1 MENLGISR
9 SPEYQAVLIVDYD
22 DGRLFPLTD
31 GTYPKCLLPVANRKL
46 LAYQL
51 DLLAKSGTQE
61 IYIVAPR
68 EYQTRLTQFLSEYG
82 PSDSASVEFIWVD
95 EMIGSADGLRAVSE
109 RIRGDF
115 VWMGSDVLCQFP
127 LGELAQMHRLRA
139 SDVSMILASA
149 PVEESEKKGG
159 PPKTRIDEE
168 DQEFIGL
175 DEGGRV
181 VMKRPALEV
190 DGGVTIPKPLLNQCS
205 TSLTIRTDLQDMG
218 IYIMSPWVVH
228 FVVANKHLS
237 SIRTELVPFLVDRQ
251 FQTVLEHTLSIAYS
265 YTHPLTSY
273 SPTHPPIHT
282 HSHFLT
288 LSPTFWFTHLI
299 RSNTS
304 KRPSQQYFPRE
315 LKNVCSLPWTA
326 G

>member
-1 MENLGISR
+1 MENLGVSR
-9 SPEYQAVLIVDYD
+9 NPEYQALIIVDYD

-51 DLLAKSGTQE
+51 DLLAKSGAQE

-115 VWMGSDVLCQFP
+115 VCMGSDVLCQFP
-127 LGELAQMHRLRA
+127 LGELAQWHRLRA

-218 IYIMSPWVVH
+218 IYIMSPWVVQ

-237 SIRTELVPFLVDRQ
+237 SIRTEVVPFLVDRQ
-251 FQTVLEHTLSIAYS
+251 FQTVVSLS
-265 YTHPLTSY
+265 L
-273 SPTHPPIHT
+273 
-282 HSHFLT
+282 
-288 LSPTFWFTHLI
+288 
-299 RSNTS
+299 
-304 KRPSQQYFPRE
+304 
-315 LKNVCSLPWTA
+315 
-326 G
+326 